1 MPAGRRLARFNRL
14 VTNRILGLLAP
25 HLPGMG
31 MIVHTG
37 RKSGRQYRTPV
48 LVFLRDDRYII
59 ALTYGPETD
68 WVRNVMA
75 AGGCTLETR
84 GRTVRLSRPRLFHDE
99 ERRLM
104 PPLIRQA
111 LGMGKVFDFLELRRQ
126 D

>member
-1 MPAGRRLARFNRL
+1 MPAGRRIARFNRI
-14 VTNRILGLLAP
+14 VTNRILGPLAP
-25 HLPGMG
+25 FVPGMG
-31 MIVHTG
+31 VIVHTG
-37 RKSGRQYRTPV
+37 RTSGRQYRTPV
-48 LVFLRDDRYII
+48 LVFSRDDRYII

-84 GRTVRLSRPRLFHDE
+84 GRTLRLSQPRLLHDE

-104 PPLIRQA
+104 PPVIRQV
-111 LGMGKVFDFLELRRQ
+111 LGVGKVFDFLELPRQ